1 MKKSIALVLV
11 TIMILS
17 IAAVAFAACNHSW
30 YTVSTTT
37 KSIKETIPYQH
48 GCIKLSNPHTHWRYR
63 YETSSFFVCSKG
75 CGATKQGNPY
85 TSGYSREHCP
95 KD

>member
-30 YTVSTTT
+30 YDVSTTRRVIST
-37 KSIKETIPYQH
+37 TTVAKPH
-48 GCIKLSNPHTHWRYR
+48 GCIKMANPHTHTKYTYELTQRY
-63 YETSSFFVCSKG
+63 VCSKG
-75 CGATKQGNPY
+75 CGATKLV
-85 TSGYSREHCP
+85 TTTYSEEVH
-95 KD
+95 